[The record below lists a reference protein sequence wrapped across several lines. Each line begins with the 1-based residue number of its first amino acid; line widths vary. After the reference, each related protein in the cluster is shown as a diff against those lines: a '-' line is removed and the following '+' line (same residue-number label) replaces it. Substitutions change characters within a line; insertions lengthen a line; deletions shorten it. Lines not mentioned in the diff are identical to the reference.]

1 LIRGARRTP
10 PDSCAAPGM
19 ADVGS
24 ARIDRINRPAMVN
37 SDAEITNYSLST
49 DSDSVS
55 PLVPAIGS
63 ASRRSPT
70 TRGAPSARVQD
81 HRRGPV
87 VEIVVDPSDETIRA
101 PRSTASVPKS
111 PHRLRPLDGQHCPA
125 RGPPLIRLG
134 PVLPETAVALLTAQH
149 SSRIGIQAGDGGH
162 GRQSIVSQQRRA
174 RSAQTEPAFRSQLT
188 PMVRRLCHG
197 SLFRRRPARGRGE
210 GRAVAQST
218 ERPSADL

>member
-1 LIRGARRTP
+1 MQKLRTTHYRPTPTRCRLWFRPSVRPAEGLPPRGGRPQRACRITGAAPSSRSWLIRATKRFGYP
-10 PDSCAAPGM
+10 AAPHRSRSRLTGCGRSM
-19 ADVGS
+19 A
-24 ARIDRINRPAMVN
+24 
-37 SDAEITNYSLST
+37 
-49 DSDSVS
+49 
-55 PLVPAIGS
+55 
-63 ASRRSPT
+63 
-70 TRGAPSARVQD
+70 
-81 HRRGPV
+81 
-87 VEIVVDPSDETIRA
+87 
-101 PRSTASVPKS
+101 
-111 PHRLRPLDGQHCPA
+111 QHCPA